1 MRNIFL
7 IFITLLL
14 PILAFSQ
21 SKQKFP
27 KRFKLPSELK
37 EVSGLF
43 IKNANEFWWHNDSGN
58 SPILYQTNAK
68 GKLTKKIHLDQIK
81 NIDWEELTHDDKGN
95 IYIGD
100 FGNNRN
106 KRKDLKIY
114 IYNFETEN
122 LDSINFSY
130 PDQTQFPPPSSE
142 CNFDMEA
149 FFYYKNQLHLF
160 SKNRLNVGNG
170 FTKYYTLEAKGGEQ
184 LAVLKD
190 SINLKNRVVT
200 AAAISPDKKTVALL
214 SYTFK
219 KRKPIPKSK
228 ASIFIFR
235 DFEGTD
241 FLKGKMKK
249 KKVPVFLVATQYE
262 ALDFLDNR
270 YIFIASEKT
279 KFIKQKGKRLEI
291 K

>member
-1 MRNIFL
+1 MRNLFL
-7 IFITLLL
+7 IFITILL
-14 PILAFSQ
+14 PILSFSQ
-21 SKQKFP
+21 SKKKLP

-37 EVSGLF
+37 EISGLYL
-43 IKNANEFWWHNDSGN
+43 KNANEFWWHNDSG
-58 SPILYQTNAK
+58 SQPILYQTNAK
-68 GKLTKKIHLDQIK
+68 GKLTKTIHLDQIK
-81 NIDWEELTHDDKGN
+81 NTDWEELTHDDKGN

-106 KRKDLKIY
+106 KRKDLRIY

-122 LDSINFSY
+122 LDSIKFTY
-130 PDQTQFPPPSSE
+130 PDQTQFPPPSAQ

-170 FTKYYTLEAKGGEQ
+170 FTKYYTLEAEAGEQ
-184 LAVLKD
+184 VAVLKD

-200 AAAISPDKKTVALL
+200 AAAISPDCKTVALL
-214 SYTFK
+214 SYTYK
-219 KRKPIPKSK
+219 KRKLIPKSK
-228 ASIFIFR
+228 ASVFIFR

-249 KKVPVFLVATQYE
+249 KRVPVFLVATQYE
-262 ALDFLDNR
+262 ALDFFDNK

-279 KFIKQKGKRLEI
+279 KFIKQKGKRL
-291 K
+291 KLK